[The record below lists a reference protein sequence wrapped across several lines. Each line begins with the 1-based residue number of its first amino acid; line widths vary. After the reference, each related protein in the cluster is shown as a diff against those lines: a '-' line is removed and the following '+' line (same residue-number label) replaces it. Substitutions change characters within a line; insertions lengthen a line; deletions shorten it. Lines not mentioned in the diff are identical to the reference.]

1 MTLPAQLPGRFDALF
16 FDMDGTLIDS
26 TPCVERIWRNWAG
39 EHDIDADHLIAN
51 MHGVRGVDVISRF
64 APNAD
69 LQTEFDKL
77 LQRELTDMDGTIAI
91 TGIAERL
98 AELRGV
104 RVAIVTSA
112 PRPLAQSKLEYCGL
126 TPPDFMVCAEDI
138 ANGKPSPDPYLAG
151 ASHFGV
157 EPTRSLAFED
167 APNGV
172 RSAKAAGMTV
182 IALTTSHT
190 AEELAEADLL
200 IRDWHDLR
208 FQAEADGSV
217 TVSKNA

>member
-1 MTLPAQLPGRFDALF
+1 MPLTQHFDALF

-39 EHDIDADHLIAN
+39 EHGIDAEHLIAN
-51 MHGVRGVDVISRF
+51 MHGVRGIDVISRF
-64 APNAD
+64 APHAD
-69 LQTEFDKL
+69 LQTEFEKL
-77 LQRELTDMDGTIAI
+77 LGRELSDMEGTVAI
-91 TGIAERL
+91 NGVLERIAEL
-98 AELRGV
+98 QGACTAV
-104 RVAIVTSA
+104 VTSA
-112 PRPLAQSKLEYCGL
+112 PRPLAQSKLEYCGV
-126 TPPDFMVCAEDI
+126 TPPAFMVCAEDV

-151 ASHFGV
+151 ARHFGV
-157 EPTRSLAFED
+157 DPARSLAFED

-182 IALTTSHT
+182 IALTTSHA

-208 FQAEADGSV
+208 FTVGADGRV
-217 TVSKNA
+217 AVALNR